1 MSHRILV
8 FVVLGAIVCLMAPGC
23 GDSTPSRIIGTW
35 TLDLEA
41 TKGLS
46 YYLSMPEKQREELYK
61 NLGGMTLEVTF
72 TQNTMSKV
80 WSVQVLEGLDKMQQ
94 SMNGTYKVNL
104 AKGNTLVLAVQTS
117 EGMQR
122 VGVELRGDN
131 QLILDMDESKTV
143 LVRKSP

>member
-1 MSHRILV
+1 MSHRMLV
-8 FVVLGAIVCLMAPGC
+8 FVVLGAVVCLTAPGC
-23 GDSTPSRIIGTW
+23 GDSIQGRIIGTW

-61 NLGGMTLEVTF
+61 NLGGMTMEVTF

-80 WSVQVLEGLDKMQQ
+80 WSAQVLEGLDKMQQ

-122 VGVELRGDN
+122 VGIELRGEN

-143 LVRKSP
+143 LVRK